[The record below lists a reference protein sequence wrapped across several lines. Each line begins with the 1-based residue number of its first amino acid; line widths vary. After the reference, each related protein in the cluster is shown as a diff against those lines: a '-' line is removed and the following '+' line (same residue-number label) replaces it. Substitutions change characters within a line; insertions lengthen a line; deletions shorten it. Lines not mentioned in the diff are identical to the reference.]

1 MDDTNDKKP
10 SDSVPVT
17 SATTNFTTEAI
28 LADAGSTA
36 GATNHD
42 VGVTAFNGTGDLGL
56 IADQTATIAVV
67 HASVGSG
74 HKVAAEA
81 IAEALEHIVEACK
94 ERSAPVPTKIN
105 IEVFDILSF
114 GRIVFDGDH
123 AASMFT
129 GPTRPFYD
137 ITWRYVLTGR
147 LLWGGGT
154 IWSHLM
160 FPSFTQWVREK
171 KPVAVICTHITA
183 ANVAVGARM
192 ITHQEFPIISVPTD
206 YEIEGL
212 WPHRYTDLFCVGTE
226 SMAETLRARKIEEE
240 RLVITGIPARSDFRT
255 GYDRDEVRREWNIP
269 QDKKLA
275 LVLAGASLP
284 RPYVRF
290 RETLAKALP
299 YFKDCDNIHLVFIA
313 GKDSD
318 YASGLRRHLEREG
331 VRNATV
337 LGYTTQIAK
346 LMAASDF
353 AICKPGGLTV
363 TECLCTQTP
372 MILVGKAYG
381 QEKVNVRMLTSLG
394 AALHVQTA
402 RELVTAMKFVSR
414 VDSSLEAMLSN
425 SEQLSRPDAAVQ
437 IAMSSLQLA
446 FAPATGGQRKAR
458 LSRRPIL
465 SFYWGQQPAHTR

>member
-1 MDDTNDKKP
+1 MDDTNDNKP
-10 SDSVPVT
+10 SDNVPLTST
-17 SATTNFTTEAI
+17 SASPSSNTDN
-28 LADAGSTA
+28 
-36 GATNHD
+36 
-42 VGVTAFNGTGDLGL
+42 LGL

-94 ERSAPVPTKIN
+94 ERFAPVSTKIN
-105 IEVFDILSF
+105 VEVLDILSF
-114 GRIVFDGDH
+114 GRIVFDGDK

-129 GPTRPFYD
+129 GPTRPIYD

-160 FPSFTQWVREK
+160 FSDFTQWVREK
-171 KPVAVICTHITA
+171 NPAAVICTHITA

-192 ITHQEFPIISVPTD
+192 ITRQEFPIVSVPTD
-206 YEIEGL
+206 YDIEGL
-212 WPHRYTDLFCVGTE
+212 WPHKYTDLFCVGTE
-226 SMAETLRARKIEEE
+226 SMAETLRARNIEEE
-240 RLVITGIPARSDFRT
+240 RIIITGIPARSDFRT

-299 YFKDCDNIHLVFIA
+299 YFKDLEHIHLIIIA

-331 VRNATV
+331 VQNVTV
-337 LGYTTQIAK
+337 LGYTNQIAK

-414 VDSSLEAMLSN
+414 IGSSLEAMLAN
-425 SEQLSRPDAAVQ
+425 AEQLSRPDAAVQ

-446 FAPATGGQRKAR
+446 IAPTTGGDRERR
-458 LSRRPIL
+458 LSKRPFL